1 MKVVEKTMAGR
12 GGDEVVVGTGE
23 KKRREWKKKKK
34 KLSLWRGKT
43 NLTWGTAVQ
52 LFMPYL

>member
-12 GGDEVVVGTGE
+12 GEDEVVVGTGE

-34 KLSLWRGKT
+34 LSLRRGKT